1 VQEQAI
7 KQSGLDWTTVRPALL
22 TNGSH
27 TGVYQVGLRHDRRSL
42 VPRISRADVAD
53 FMLKH
58 LANDA
63 DLRKA
68 PALWY

>member
-7 KQSGLDWTTVRPALL
+7 KQSALDWVIVRPALL
-22 TNGSH
+22 TNGSR
-27 TGVYQVGLRHDRRSL
+27 TGVYQVGPTYTRSSV

-53 FMLKH
+53 FMLKQ
-58 LANDA
+58 LTD
-63 DLRKA
+63 DTYLGKA